1 MKTYIINPDT
11 NQGVTLEAWAKE
23 AEPKR
28 AQLVAL
34 QLDGGGFLI
43 ISKKP
48 SETTMN
54 APDAQKYAENTIIM
68 GAPGRCPKRKEA
80 IDIYDARFLARLDEA
95 IDLIGG
101 RTISYRYWTCEKD
114 ADPDYASVF
123 WCASG
128 GYGCANSNYLYTSY
142 LALPLLLL
150 DNLSLAEA

>member
-11 NQGVTLEAWAKE
+11 NQGVTIEAWAKE
-23 AEPKR
+23 ADPKR
-28 AQLVAL
+28 AQFVAL

-68 GAPGRCPKRKEA
+68 GAPARCPKRKEA

-114 ADPDYASVF
+114 AHPDYATTAGSPTAASV
-123 WCASG
+123 SP
-128 GYGCANSNYLYTSY
+128 STTSCTS
-142 LALPLLLL
+142 P
-150 DNLSLAEA
+150 SWRFPSCF

>member
-28 AQLVAL
+28 AQFVAL

-54 APDAQKYAENTIIM
+54 APDAQKCAEKTIIM

-114 ADPDYASVF
+114 ADPAYADSF
-123 WCASG
+123 WCA
-128 GYGCANSNYLYTSY
+128 YGSYGFAGSNSLCSSF

>member
-28 AQLVAL
+28 AQFVAL

-54 APDAQKYAENTIIM
+54 APDAQKYAKNTIIM

-114 ADPDYASVF
+114 VDPDYAYAF
-123 WCASG
+123 WYAYG
-128 GYGCANSNYLYTSY
+128 GYGYAYGYHLYYSY

>member
-114 ADPDYASVF
+114 ADPDYAYYF

-128 GYGCANSNYLYTSY
+128 GSGYAYSYNLFNSF